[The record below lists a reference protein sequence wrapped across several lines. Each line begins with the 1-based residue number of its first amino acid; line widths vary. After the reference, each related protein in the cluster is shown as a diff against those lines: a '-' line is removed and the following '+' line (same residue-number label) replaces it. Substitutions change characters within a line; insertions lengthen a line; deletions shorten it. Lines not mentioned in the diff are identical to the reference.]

1 MCTTRANYKKIEK
14 LFEDL
19 LDYIEEKFNDMNNTY
34 DKLKATLSNDTVE
47 KFKEILK
54 EDISKINGRLEGKI
68 DQIYQDKSLL

>member
-1 MCTTRANYKKIEK
+1 
-14 LFEDL
+14 
-19 LDYIEEKFNDMNNTY
+19 MNNRY